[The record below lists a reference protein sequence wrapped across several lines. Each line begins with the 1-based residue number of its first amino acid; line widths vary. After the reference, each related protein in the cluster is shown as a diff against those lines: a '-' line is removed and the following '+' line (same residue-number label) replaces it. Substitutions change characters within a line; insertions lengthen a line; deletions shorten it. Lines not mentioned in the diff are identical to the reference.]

1 MNNNKNKYP
10 TLKIITTYAVMGGL
24 IGILPLLLFTI
35 LKLFN
40 HFRADNNQVFVVSL
54 IIWVVGFCSAL
65 LTGIILSYFRI
76 KIIKLSDY
84 FKPFLIGFI
93 ATFLCFI
100 IPATIHTLVNIAD
113 IGNKLNKETL
123 TVIFIYL
130 IVSFIGGISS
140 TILAKFILPKY

>member
-84 FKPFLIGFI
+84 FKPFLIGFGV
-93 ATFLCFI
+93 TFICFI
-100 IPATIHTLVNIAD
+100 IIAIIKFIHKFNND
-113 IGNKLNKETL
+113 INSLL
-123 TVIFIYL
+123 MSYIFMYLLLSLIYGM
-130 IVSFIGGISS
+130 VSAV
-140 TILAKFILPKY
+140 LANFILPKY